1 MGHHKKINADSQSLA
16 ELSQV
21 IEEYKAFRVEYRTTY
36 KDVNNY
42 FNSRFFSNYTDH
54 YPLKYFLALRSE
66 LGSLEEFLRFKDR
79 LKAFMQEQRRVGVDK
94 SKRRRAF
101 EFEAGQQD
109 ELLAYYAINTYP
121 TSEERNKLAA
131 RTRLTE
137 KQVKSWFKYYRHRHS
152 STNKPQTP
160 QLVRRLSSN
169 PNLPCPRRSAASEAS
184 RRILKSCIKT
194 ANRAAQKKRVRFV
207 VDDGQEAKALKRNY
221 DVPILSI
228 YVSSASVFSDD
239 DEDMP
244 GLQHVQSQSDAD
256 GVNSLVDASSLDT
269 TLMEVEMETETETEA
284 EREQDE
290 YMTEAAG
297 QSESPTHDRYTLTT
311 LNEVQPHGRSALEL
325 LYVHVPSV
333 EQAWNA
339 AAYEWVSYNPYDYIQ

>member
-1 MGHHKKINADSQSLA
+1 MGDHKKINADPQSLA

-42 FNSRFFSNYTDH
+42 FNSRFFSNYTDR

-66 LGSLEEFLRFKDR
+66 LGPLEKFLRFKDR
-79 LKAFMQEQRRVGVDK
+79 LKAFMQEQRRGGVDK
-94 SKRRRAF
+94 SKRRRAC
-101 EFEAGQQD
+101 EFEVGQQD

-121 TSEERNKLAA
+121 TSEERKKLAA
-131 RTRLTE
+131 RIRLTE
-137 KQVKSWFKYYRHRHS
+137 KQVKNWFENRRRHS
-152 STNKPQTP
+152 STNKSQTP
-160 QLVRRLSSN
+160 RLVRRLSSN
-169 PNLPCPRRSAASEAS
+169 PNLPRPRRSAASEAS
-184 RRILKSCIKT
+184 RRILKSCIKK
-194 ANRAAQKKRVRFV
+194 ANRAIQKKRVRFA

-221 DVPILSI
+221 DVPIPSTSA
-228 YVSSASVFSDD
+228 SSASIFSDD

-244 GLQHVQSQSDAD
+244 GLQHVQSQSDAE

-290 YMTEAAG
+290 YMTEIAE
-297 QSESPTHDRYTLTT
+297 QSESPIHDRYTLTT

-339 AAYEWVSYNPYDYIQ
+339 AAYEWTSYNPYDYIQ